1 MGKTILVSSHILS
14 ELADFCTSIGIIER
28 GKLLLH
34 GPIEDVYRRIHR
46 NRIVVIKFLANM
58 EAGLS
63 IIRSTPE
70 TRDVQIEN
78 QQATVELAA
87 DEEQTAA
94 LLERLTAAGVRMVSF
109 AEKEPTLEDVF
120 MLITKGAV
128 A

>member
-1 MGKTILVSSHILS
+1 M
-14 ELADFCTSIGIIER
+14 
-28 GKLLLH
+28 
-34 GPIEDVYRRIHR
+34 
-46 NRIVVIKFLANM
+46 
-58 EAGLS
+58 
-63 IIRSTPE
+63 
-70 TRDVQIEN
+70 QIEN